1 MYKLISLLGLV
12 SLFVCASQDN
22 APTSEALIEAIGE
35 TPYSA
40 VVVLTGFEG
49 PEKDGGDNYYK
60 VQAKVLDGVRGH
72 ITTNITFDMYTEI
85 GDSPKIGNDPI
96 IITLCHDEQGYYWP
110 GTGSEFKATQEQI
123 LLAKE
128 AAKKLSDKQRVF
140 AHCDQ

>member
-1 MYKLISLLGLV
+1 MKWLICLMTLIG
-12 SLFVCASQDN
+12 
-22 APTSEALIEAIGE
+22 SEAVANERLQTAVEE

-49 PEKDGGDNYYK
+49 PEKDSGDNYYK

-110 GTGSEFKATQEQI
+110 GTGSEFKVTQEQI

>member
-1 MYKLISLLGLV
+1 MTLIG
-12 SLFVCASQDN
+12 
-22 APTSEALIEAIGE
+22 SEAVANERLQTAVEE

-40 VVVLTGFEG
+40 VVILTGFEG

-60 VQAKVLDGVRGH
+60 VKAKVLDGVRGH
-72 ITTNITFDMYTEI
+72 ITTNITFGMYTEI
-85 GDSPKIGNDPI
+85 GDSPTIGIDPI

-128 AAKKLSDKQRVF
+128 AAKNLSDKQRVF

>member
-1 MYKLISLLGLV
+1 MTLIG
-12 SLFVCASQDN
+12 
-22 APTSEALIEAIGE
+22 SEAVANERLQTAVEE

-72 ITTNITFDMYTEI
+72 ITTNITFGMYTEI
-85 GDSPKIGNDPI
+85 GDSPKIGIDPI

-110 GTGSEFKATQEQI
+110 GTGSEFKATQEQT

-128 AAKKLSDKQRVF
+128 GAKNLSDKQRVF

>member
-1 MYKLISLLGLV
+1 MKWLICLMTLIG
-12 SLFVCASQDN
+12 
-22 APTSEALIEAIGE
+22 SEAVANERLQTAVEE

-40 VVVLTGFEG
+40 VVTLTGFEE

-60 VQAKVLDGVRGH
+60 VQAKVLNGIRGH
-72 ITTNITFDMYTEI
+72 ITSKITFDMYTEV
-85 GDSPKIGNDPI
+85 GDTPKIGIDPI
-96 IITLCHDEQGYYWP
+96 VITLCHDEQGYYWP

>member
-1 MYKLISLLGLV
+1 MKWLICLMTLIG
-12 SLFVCASQDN
+12 
-22 APTSEALIEAIGE
+22 SEAVANERLQTAVEE

-72 ITTNITFDMYTEI
+72 ITTNITFGMYTEI
-85 GDSPKIGNDPI
+85 GGSPTIGIDPI

-128 AAKKLSDKQRVF
+128 AAKNLSDKQRVF

>member
-1 MYKLISLLGLV
+1 MKWLICLMTLIG
-12 SLFVCASQDN
+12 
-22 APTSEALIEAIGE
+22 SEAVANERLQTAVEE

-96 IITLCHDEQGYYWP
+96 IITFCHNEQGYYWP

-123 LLAKE
+123 FLAEE
-128 AAKKLSDKQRVF
+128 AAKNLSDKQRVF

>member
-1 MYKLISLLGLV
+1 M
-12 SLFVCASQDN
+12 
-22 APTSEALIEAIGE
+22 ALIGYESVANERLQTAVEE

-49 PEKDGGDNYYK
+49 PEQDGGDNYYK

-72 ITTNITFDMYTEI
+72 ITTNITFDMYTEV
-85 GDSPKIGNDPI
+85 GAPPKIGIDPI

-110 GTGSEFKATQEQI
+110 GTGSEFKATQEQVLI
-123 LLAKE
+123 AKE
-128 AAKKLSDKQRVF
+128 AAKNLPDGQIVF